1 MKRSTVAIKYLHA
14 LDLKNFELL
23 STLRSIMVFMELV
36 YMVLNSDANW
46 LNNSDECYKLKCNYG
61 NARTT

>member
-23 STLRSIMVFMELV
+23 STLQINNGFHGASASVHGIEL
-36 YMVLNSDANW
+36 
-46 LNNSDECYKLKCNYG
+46 
-61 NARTT
+61 